1 MKVKLLMPIIFLGIC
16 VAIWQL
22 TTGGGLISAWML
34 PAPGQVVTALIG
46 SWELLVLHAIQ
57 TLWEAVAGFG
67 LAIIVAILLAVLMI
81 LLPRVKEGLFP
92 ILVIS
97 QTIPIIAIYPLL
109 IVWFGYGIT
118 PKILVVALVCFFPVV
133 VNLMDGYEGADQDLA
148 QWMQVMGASK
158 WQVLWKLRMPAAL
171 PNFFSGLKV
180 AATYSIM
187 GAVIG
192 EWMGASKGLGV
203 FMTRSA
209 NSFMLDRVFAAILV
223 ITVLSIGLFGLIE
236 VLARLMMPWH
246 YKKLGEEME

>member
-1 MKVKLLMPIIFLGIC
+1 M
-16 VAIWQL
+16 
-22 TTGGGLISAWML
+22 

-46 SWELLVLHAIQ
+46 SWELLVLHTTQ

-81 LLPRVKEGLFP
+81 LWPRVKEGLFP

-118 PKILVVALVCFFPVV
+118 PKILVVALVCFFPIV

-203 FMTRSA
+203 
-209 NSFMLDRVFAAILV
+209 
-223 ITVLSIGLFGLIE
+223 
-236 VLARLMMPWH
+236 
-246 YKKLGEEME
+246 Y

>member
-1 MKVKLLMPIIFLGIC
+1 MPIIFLGLC
-16 VAIWQL
+16 VVIWQL
-22 TTGGGLISAWML
+22 TTGGGLVSAWML
-34 PAPGQVVTALIG
+34 PAPGQVVAALIG
-46 SWELLVLHAIQ
+46 SWELLVLHTAQ

-67 LAIIVAILLAVLMI
+67 LAIILAMLLAVLMI
-81 LLPRVKEGLFP
+81 LWPRVKEGLFP

-118 PKILVVALVCFFPVV
+118 PKILVVALVCFFPIV

-203 FMTRSA
+203 YMTRSA